1 MSSWVKWIGAGA
13 IGLFASA
20 AIAADHGDGAA
31 TAAAPAAD
39 ITDVFA
45 WLKDDGQTL
54 VLIQNVSAMAL
65 SDSVQYVF
73 HVGRRSMALQALT
86 GPAQN
91 WTDIICEVEGT
102 AISCWVGDQ
111 SYVTGTPPA
120 NGSGITN
127 DDGVKVHA
135 GQHADPFYFFLD
147 GFGTTIAT
155 VNAVAAG
162 DLANLGADPTVTT
175 GNAGYAAATSTTM
188 AVFDPT
194 SPCNTT
200 VNPPPPVTV
209 GGLLRGMLNGTY
221 SDANCAAG
229 TAVDNFASGN
239 VSSIVMEVPLSLIEG
254 SGDYVQVWA
263 STHNKP

>member
-39 ITDVFA
+39 ITDVYA

-54 VLIQNVSAMAL
+54 VLIQNVSATAL

-73 HVGRRSMALQALT
+73 HVGRRSMALQAMT

-91 WTDIICEVEGT
+91 WTDIICETEGT

-120 NGSGITN
+120 NGSGIAN
-127 DDGVKVHA
+127 ADGVRVHA

-147 GFGTTIAT
+147 GFGRTIGAA
-155 VNAVAAG
+155 NAVAA
-162 DLANLGADPTVTT
+162 ANLLGADAAGCPQNISADITVT
-175 GNAGYAAATSTTM
+175 GFGANCPNG
-188 AVFDPT
+188 
-194 SPCNTT
+194 TT
-200 VNPPPPVTV
+200 VGEVLR
-209 GGLLRGMLNGTY
+209 GLLTGVY
-221 SDANCAAG
+221 EDADCTALTG
-229 TAVDNFASGN
+229 GAVDNFATGN

-254 SGDYVQVWA
+254 MGDYVQVWA